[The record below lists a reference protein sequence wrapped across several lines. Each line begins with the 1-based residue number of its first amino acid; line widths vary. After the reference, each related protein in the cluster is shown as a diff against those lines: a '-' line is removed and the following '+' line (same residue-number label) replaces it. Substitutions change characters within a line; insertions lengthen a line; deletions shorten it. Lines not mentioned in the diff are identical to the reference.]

1 MLCCTPM
8 LVLLPAVAPG
18 QARKAHVFH
27 GTVQRVDVGAR
38 TVTVDGE
45 NVEGW
50 MAAMSV
56 TYHVD
61 KADVLSRV
69 KPGDRITAT
78 VYDGNF
84 TTLYGVQVA
93 DQVVSPADLPP
104 LS

>member
-1 MLCCTPM
+1 MLGIGFRPNAGRSSADWRAQWLAMLCCTPM

-61 KADVLSRV
+61 KPDVLSRV
-69 KPGDRITAT
+69 KPGGHRCAR
-78 VYDGNF
+78 Y
-84 TTLYGVQVA
+84 LE
-93 DQVVSPADLPP
+93 
-104 LS
+104 